1 MKKKIIP
8 LLMACMIGISFI
20 AGCKSK
26 SEKSSSKK
34 NRTAPEEIYE
44 AYESTADAS
53 YDMTINRSAGA
64 SGGNNYYS
72 DGMSMEYAAE
82 TEAGY
87 LEDSSYDMEQIGDGN
102 GVSGEADTTVD
113 ASKEMLVFRCTMSID
128 TLNFEESLASL
139 KGKIEEYHGFIE
151 RENQSDG
158 ATGNGKYLTDEKDK
172 DYFYT
177 ATIRIPSEYY
187 ESFVNSTSGIGILR
201 SKNSSVD
208 NVSTRYGTLKNELE
222 IFEAEY
228 DRYMKQYEETEDESV
243 ALQIQRELRNLAITI
258 SDIKTEM
265 SMLESDVAYSYVSI
279 TLHKVTE
286 KEIKQKEKEEK
297 KEEDEG
303 FGTRISNTAK
313 ESWDDLVGFFESI
326 VLFFVANWWI
336 ITPIL
341 IAILVLF
348 FVIRHKIKK
357 FLKKRKQKQEEA
369 AAALPLVIAPTPTE
383 ETAVE
388 ETIKTDSA
396 EKAPAGAADPEEIT
410 EENNV
415 TNEDEKN

>member
-44 AYESTADAS
+44 AYESTADAR
-53 YDMTINRSAGA
+53 YDMTKNRSAGA
-64 SGGNNYYS
+64 SGENNYYS

-82 TEAGY
+82 TDAGY
-87 LEDSSYDMEQIGDGN
+87 LEDSSYDMEQIGDGS

-113 ASKEMLVFRCTMSID
+113 VSKEMLVFRCTMSID

>member
-8 LLMACMIGISFI
+8 LLMGCMIGISFV

-26 SEKSSSKK
+26 SEKSSDRKSR
-34 NRTAPEEIYE
+34 NAPEELYE
-44 AYESTADAS
+44 YYETTAEGD
-53 YDMTINRSAGA
+53 YGVTKNMNAGGL
-64 SGGNNYYS
+64 SENYYYNDGLTIDYAVES
-72 DGMSMEYAAE
+72 D
-82 TEAGY
+82 AGNY
-87 LEDSSYDMEQIGDGN
+87 ISDSSYDMEQIGDGN
-102 GVSGEADTTVD
+102 GVSGEADKNVD
-113 ASKEMLVFRCTMSID
+113 VSKEMLVFRCTMSID

-158 ATGNGKYLTDEKDK
+158 VNGGGKYLTDEKDK

-187 ESFVNSTSGIGILR
+187 ESFVNATSGIGILR

-222 IFEAEY
+222 IYEAEY

-265 SMLESDVAYSYVSI
+265 SMIESDVAYSYVSI

-286 KEIKQKEKEEK
+286 KEVKQKEKEEK
-297 KEEDEG
+297 KEEDES
-303 FGTRISNTAK
+303 FGARISNTAK

-336 ITPIL
+336 IAPIL

-348 FVIRHKIKK
+348 FVIRHKIKRY
-357 FLKKRKQKQEEA
+357 LKKRKQKQEEA
-369 AAALPLVIAPTPTE
+369 AVAPPLTPVPTVSKE
-383 ETAVE
+383 AEVET
-388 ETIKTDSA
+388 DPSA
-396 EKAPAGAADPEEIT
+396 KAPVDAAGSEEIT
-410 EENNV
+410 EQNNV
-415 TNEDEKN
+415 TIEDKKN

>member
-1 MKKKIIP
+1 
-8 LLMACMIGISFI
+8 MACMIGISFI

-26 SEKSSSKK
+26 SEKSS
-34 NRTAPEEIYE
+34 NRTSRTVEEE
-44 AYESTADAS
+44 VYESSADGN
-53 YDMTINRSAGA
+53 YGMTKNRSAAA
-64 SGGNNYYS
+64 SAENYYY
-72 DGMSMEYAAE
+72 DNGLTMDYAAE
-82 TEAGY
+82 TDAGDY
-87 LEDSSYDMEQIGDGN
+87 MSDDYYEMEQIGDGN

-113 ASKEMLVFRCTMSID
+113 VSKEMLVYRCTMSID
-128 TLNFEESLASL
+128 TLDFEQSLTVL
-139 KGKIEEYHGFIE
+139 KQKIEEYHGFIE

-158 ATGNGKYLTDEKDK
+158 SANGGKYITDEKDK
-172 DYFYT
+172 DYYYT

-187 ESFVNSTSGIGILR
+187 ESFVNATSGIGILR

-222 IFEAEY
+222 IYEAEY
-228 DRYMKQYEETEDESV
+228 DRYMKQYEETEDESI

-286 KEIKQKEKEEK
+286 KEVKQKEKEEK
-297 KEEDEG
+297 KEEEES

-341 IAILVLF
+341 IAVLVLF

-357 FLKKRKQKQEEA
+357 FLKKRKAKQEKA
-369 AAALPLVIAPTPTE
+369 AEALPLVIAPTPTE
-383 ETAVE
+383 EANVE
-388 ETIKTDSA
+388 AASEADSA
-396 EKAPAGAADPEEIT
+396 DKALSDEVTADT
-410 EENNV
+410 EE
-415 TNEDEKN
+415 KNDVN